1 MMFLVRTT
9 VTLDPD
15 VERLLKEEIHRSRQS
30 FKEVLNNAIR
40 QGLRPSA
47 SKRRKPFVVKA
58 RSMGLRTGID
68 PARLTELADDLEVD
82 AFQELTKKLGRENR

>member
-1 MMFLVRTT
+1 VRTT

-30 FKEVLNNAIR
+30 FKEVLNTAIR
-40 QGLRPSA
+40 RGLQASA
-47 SKRRKPFVVKA
+47 PGKRRKPFVVKA

-68 PARLTELADDLEVD
+68 PGRLTELADDLEVD
-82 AFQELTKKLGRENR
+82 AFLKLTKKLERKNR

>member
-1 MMFLVRTT
+1 MRTT

-30 FKEVLNNAIR
+30 FKEVLNTAIR
-40 QGLRPSA
+40 RGLRASA
-47 SKRRKPFVVKA
+47 PGKKQRPFVVKA
-58 RSMGLRTGID
+58 RSLELRTGID

-82 AFQELTKKLGRENR
+82 AFLKLTKKLERKNR